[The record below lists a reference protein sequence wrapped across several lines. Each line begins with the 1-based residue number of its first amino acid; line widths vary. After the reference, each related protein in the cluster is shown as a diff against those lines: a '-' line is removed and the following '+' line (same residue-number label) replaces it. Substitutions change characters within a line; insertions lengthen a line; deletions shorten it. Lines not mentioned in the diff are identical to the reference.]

1 MLVNKLALSAIFVN
15 LKTTFNNAFAAAPTQ
30 WDQIAMLVP
39 STGKSNDYAWL
50 SNFPRMKKWI
60 DEKTI
65 KALSAF
71 KYSIVNDDWEA
82 TVEVDRNDIEDD
94 LLGIYK
100 PQAEMAGFS
109 AKQLPDEIVFDLL
122 NNGFTA
128 PCYDGQYFFDT
139 DHPVYPKADGTG
151 VAVPTANVVIDEAY
165 TGEPWYVLDTKKALK
180 PFIFQERK
188 KPELVSMTKTDDEAV
203 FTSKQFRYGVD
214 CRDAAGYG
222 FWQMAFANKRTL
234 NADNL
239 WDCIQKIRQFEAD
252 GGRKLGIAP
261 TMLVVPPSLEK
272 LATRLLE
279 RELDANSSN
288 ELKGRLELV
297 VADYL

>member
-128 PCYDGQYFFDT
+128 LCYDGQYFFDV
-139 DHPVYPKADGTG
+139 DH
-151 VAVPTANVVIDEAY
+151 VVKGASVSNK
-165 TGEPWYVLDTKKALK
+165 GTKKLSVASQAAAQASFVLLALQCVHLK
-180 PFIFQERK
+180 MMK
-188 KPELVSMTKTDDEAV
+188 
-203 FTSKQFRYGVD
+203 
-214 CRDAAGYG
+214 
-222 FWQMAFANKRTL
+222 
-234 NADNL
+234 
-239 WDCIQKIRQFEAD
+239 
-252 GGRKLGIAP
+252 
-261 TMLVVPPSLEK
+261 VV
-272 LATRLLE
+272 R
-279 RELDANSSN
+279 
-288 ELKGRLELV
+288 
-297 VADYL
+297 